1 MKKLM
6 MINTSHHQFGYD
18 EKPTGLV
25 LGELVHFY
33 DAFNREGYTMNIYIN
48 GSDTPIDSVS
58 LNKLMLDRATKTYYE
73 GAHFM
78 ALLKKM
84 RNLLLTQIQ
93 KCMKIM
99 QVLCVIHLQFSYRSD
114 TIIL

>member
-1 MKKLM
+1 VFLCRYLNSERIDYMKKLM
-6 MINTSHHQFGYD
+6 KINTSHHQFGYD

-33 DAFNREGYTMNIYIN
+33 DAFNREGYTMDIYIN

-78 ALLKKM
+78 ALLKKCATYYS
-84 RNLLLTQIQ
+84 RKSKN
-93 KCMKIM
+93 
-99 QVLCVIHLQFSYRSD
+99 V
-114 TIIL
+114 

>member
-6 MINTSHHQFGYD
+6 KINTSHHQFGYD

-33 DAFNREGYTMNIYIN
+33 DAFNREGYTMDIYIN

-58 LNKLMLDRATKTYYE
+58 LNKLMLGRATKTYYE

-78 ALLKKM
+78 ALLKKCATYYS
-84 RNLLLTQIQ
+84 RKSKN
-93 KCMKIM
+93 
-99 QVLCVIHLQFSYRSD
+99 V
-114 TIIL
+114 

>member
-6 MINTSHHQFGYD
+6 KINTSHHQFGYD

-33 DAFNREGYTMNIYIN
+33 DAFNREGYTMDIYIN
-48 GSDTPIDSVS
+48 ESDTPIDSVS

-78 ALLKKM
+78 ALLK
-84 RNLLLTQIQ
+84 NAQPITHANQ

-99 QVLCVIHLQFSYRSD
+99 QVLCVIHLQFIYRSD

>member
-18 EKPTGLV
+18 EKPTGLG

-33 DAFNREGYTMNIYIN
+33 DAFRREGYTMDTFNIN
-48 GSDTPIDSVS
+48 GSDTAIDLVS
-58 LNKLMLDRATKTYYE
+58 LNKLMLDGATKTYYE
-73 GAHFM
+73 AAHFM
-78 ALLKKM
+78 ALLKNAQPITHANPKM
-84 RNLLLTQIQ
+84 YGVIQ
-93 KCMKIM
+93 
-99 QVLCVIHLQFSYRSD
+99 VFCVIHLQFSYRSD